1 MEDVEM
7 NEITNI
13 VRNDDFAM
21 DTQMPIGYESNLEK
35 SKVVKFLREL
45 GMSCTQNGTIFI
57 ADIVCYCLDNGIY
70 RINSLRAFYYD
81 FASLY
86 YNFNEQETKK
96 MMWNIEDSIEY
107 LENSLNR
114 NDELLCSF
122 LLEFRFDKTISP
134 KQFFTGLLGYLHTEY
149 KIFEK

>member
-7 NEITNI
+7 NEIMNI
-13 VRNDDFAM
+13 ARNNDFAM
-21 DTQMPIGYESNLEK
+21 DTQMPKGYESNLERA
-35 SKVVKFLREL
+35 KVVKFLRKL
-45 GMSCTQNGTIFI
+45 GMRCTQNGTIFI
-57 ADIVCYCLDNGIY
+57 ADIVCYCLNNRIY
-70 RINSLRAFYYD
+70 SIKNLRAFYNN
-81 FASLY
+81 FANLY
-86 YNFNEQETKK
+86 YSFNEQETKQ

-122 LLEFRFDKTISP
+122 LFEFRFDKTISP

>member
-1 MEDVEM
+1 M